1 VPSHTRW
8 DDALERITLEGPFQS
23 AAAGIVTTNGRPGMT
38 SRAWRHTLAG
48 AVTPRGGRV
57 RRRIGIAWRQ
67 EASAAPVTVG
77 DVTVT
82 PRARALVVR
91 LPQGG
96 FVWSRPTAVTVERAG
111 AARRVR
117 VVDVTRLLQL
127 TLLALAGAIAVAVA
141 RRWNAERR

>member
-1 VPSHTRW
+1 
-8 DDALERITLEGPFQS
+8 
-23 AAAGIVTTNGRPGMT
+23 M
-38 SRAWRHTLAG
+38 
-48 AVTPRGGRV
+48 
-57 RRRIGIAWRQ
+57 RRRINIAWAQ

-82 PRARALVVR
+82 PLARALVVR

-96 FVWSRPTAVTVERAG
+96 FVWNRPTALTVERAG
-111 AARRVR
+111 AVRRVP

-127 TLLALAGAIAVAVA
+127 GALALAAVTAAAA

>member
-1 VPSHTRW
+1 
-8 DDALERITLEGPFQS
+8 
-23 AAAGIVTTNGRPGMT
+23 M
-38 SRAWRHTLAG
+38 
-48 AVTPRGGRV
+48 
-57 RRRIGIAWRQ
+57 RRRINIAWAQ

-96 FVWSRPTAVTVERAG
+96 FVWNRPTAVTVERAG
-111 AARRVR
+111 AVRRVP

-127 TLLALAGAIAVAVA
+127 ALLALSAATAAA
-141 RRWNAERR
+141 RRLHAERR